1 MKKYLIIIALFVFF
15 GCKEKSE
22 RDNIKNDDRTS
33 SQENKQKCLSDSDIE
48 EIVFSILN
56 TQRIQNHLHPDVKGQ
71 LPIKVL
77 ENKLISSDLEVI
89 SNGYG
94 VIIVDSLNLTD
105 NTFRI
110 AFEEVDCKNL
120 NFNVTYPIEGQIY
133 FSGVVVKLGL
143 EWIANITHAGIA
155 D

>member
-1 MKKYLIIIALFVFF
+1 MKKYLIIITLFVFF
-15 GCKEKSE
+15 GCKEKSK
-22 RDNIKNDDRTS
+22 RDNIKNVDRTS
-33 SQENKQKCLSDSDIE
+33 SQENKQKCLSNSDME

-56 TQRIQNHLHPDVKGQ
+56 TQRIQNHLHPNVEGQ

-77 ENKLISSDLEVI
+77 ENEFITSDLEVV

-94 VIIVDSLNLTD
+94 IIIVDSLNLTD

-110 AFEEVDCKNL
+110 AFEEVDCKKL
-120 NFNVTYPIEGQIY
+120 NFNVAYLIEGQIY
-133 FSGVVVKLGL
+133 FSGFVVKSGL
-143 EWIANITHAGIA
+143 EWIASITHSGIA

>member
-1 MKKYLIIIALFVFF
+1 MKKYLIIVALFIFF
-15 GCKEKSE
+15 GCKEKRE

-33 SQENKQKCLSDSDIE
+33 DQENMQKCLSNSDIE

-56 TQRIQNHLHPDVKGQ
+56 TQRIQNHLHPDFKGQ

-77 ENKLISSDLEVI
+77 ENEFIASDLEVI

-94 VIIVDSLNLTD
+94 IIIVDSLNLTD

-110 AFEEVDCKNL
+110 AFEEVDCKKL

-133 FSGVVVKLGL
+133 FSGFVVKSGL
-143 EWIANITHAGIA
+143 EWIASITHSGIA